1 MLFHDPDL
9 VVFSA
14 TASAK
19 GVRINTGSCSLH
31 APRYLSVHHPLL
43 QMLLFADVLLDGT
56 FICHRSL
63 APKIFFDT
71 TQPSGLCIFPIVYV
85 AGWKTGNAGRTPIFT
100 HQMLTQCFFEESMLI
115 QCGSTVLMCAPDDC
129 VMTPYELYCGVSN
142 ESTFE
147 LGRAVSE
154 ETDYQQQGMLAG
166 GSHVARLQVST
177 APELACITT
186 ADAVPATP
194 QSGDDGFFLHSANAK
209 GDRVRKNI
217 FTLSTANNGNLEGT
231 SSTLTGGNG
240 HRETYSAS
248 SDMPVVILDSQ
259 AQASCTGNFAVLSNH
274 KMLSQDIVLVAANG
288 QEMPTFMSGSVRLG
302 RFQLDDVHFCPE
314 VGDNRIIVS
323 GSVLDNLGY
332 HYGYGSGKCYVK
344 DLRTGRIVGEGHL
357 VNGDYIMDYLEIPR
371 DRTPEP
377 EHPALVSSLWNTF
390 CSALRRLGLNPQGH

>member
-1 MLFHDPDL
+1 MLANASGFVTIIRTSTADNRFDEMNKRLQIYERPVLIHDPDL

-31 APRYLSVHHPLL
+31 APRYLRYSSGFLLCCKQFLLFFAWFACTDTNSIITSVHHPLL
-43 QMLLFADVLLDGT
+43 QMLLFADVRLDGT
-56 FICHRSL
+56 FICHRSI

-100 HQMLTQCFFEESMLI
+100 HQMLI

-217 FTLSTANNGNLEGT
+217 FTLSTASNGNLEGT

-240 HRETYSAS
+240 HR
-248 SDMPVVILDSQ
+248 
-259 AQASCTGNFAVLSNH
+259 
-274 KMLSQDIVLVAANG
+274 
-288 QEMPTFMSGSVRLG
+288 
-302 RFQLDDVHFCPE
+302 
-314 VGDNRIIVS
+314 
-323 GSVLDNLGY
+323 
-332 HYGYGSGKCYVK
+332 
-344 DLRTGRIVGEGHL
+344 
-357 VNGDYIMDYLEIPR
+357 
-371 DRTPEP
+371 
-377 EHPALVSSLWNTF
+377 
-390 CSALRRLGLNPQGH
+390 